1 MAYASPIQTSVNS
14 GELSPR
20 MVARVDFERYRNGC
34 ARARNIVLLP
44 TGGFTKAPG
53 SRFVNAVKDETKV
66 GRLLPFRFSQDD
78 AYIIE
83 MSENAARFYR
93 RQARIAAPNIGASIT
108 NGTFASNIT
117 GWTDASASGASIAHS
132 ATGGGRMALT
142 PAGNARAIARQQ
154 VATTTTGVEHVLA
167 FKIDGTLGA
176 SLLVYVGS
184 SAGAVD
190 LFPETRLGIGWHTVA
205 FTPSASPFHVHFAN
219 DMDNPAEVVYLD
231 DVSLLDDTPLQLTH
245 DYSESELQDISIRQT
260 ADVIYLFHPD
270 NPTRKFERRAHRTW
284 SLVTVPWEDGPY
296 GEVNDGFDYLTR
308 QLVKNP
314 DFQDGLVPW
323 DDVGGAGGGEI
334 TWDATQKIVT
344 IGTGG
349 DAGESGII
357 EQAVETGIS
366 VSTEFVLHFRVL
378 GTSRASTSETQLLI
392 GSTSGGTD
400 ILAATTYQQG
410 WHSISFAT
418 DEPTIYIRFQQTIAI
433 DGNGVLGAIGGCH
446 LYRSNAHLLEL
457 DGTEGN
463 VTCTATGHT
472 PFKSTDVGRIL
483 RMTWPGKEP
492 VWGVVTA
499 FTSTSQVDVQL
510 RRRAPYAD
518 IPTENWQ
525 LGKWSETTGYPE
537 TAAFF
542 QSRIVAGNTE
552 LDPQVV
558 EFTQTGDLEN
568 FRPDTFASG
577 TSQTQDDDA
586 LSYQIASEEVNDIA
600 WMTGRRKLIIGTGG
614 GQFIA
619 ESQGAALKA
628 TDISITPHSDIPC
641 KQVAPIALE
650 HAVIFIEA
658 SGRQVYDL
666 GFQLDDDSFVAADL
680 TILADHMLRS
690 PAQEAALQRRPL
702 QTVWVRREDGRLAVL
717 AYNRKQDI
725 VGWSHRIMG
734 GSFGSGAAVVESIAT
749 IPGAD
754 DDDQVFPSGERD
766 EVWMIVKR
774 TINGSTR
781 RYIEFLEG
789 YYEGVLRE
797 DYATEAAWQAA
808 VKSHMQDAFYVDCG
822 ATYEGSATATI
833 TGLDHLEGQTVAV
846 LADGRIH
853 TNEVVASGAITLDF
867 EVEKAQVGLPYT
879 SEFETLKLPFGTQS
893 GSGVGKV
900 KSIAH
905 VGLCLLDSGP
915 VEIALVTYDEE
926 EGRIVRESHE
936 KDWLRDGQAFDEPI
950 PLFTGETHI
959 GLDGTARRDVR
970 VFIASESPLP
980 LTCLAISPQMS
991 GAEK

>member
-53 SRFVNAVKDETKV
+53 SRYVNAIKDETKV

-83 MSENAARFYR
+83 MAENAARFYR

-154 VATTTTGVEHVLA
+154 VTTTTTGVEHVLA

-190 LFPETRLGIGWHTVA
+190 LFPETRLEIGWHTVA

-260 ADVIYLFHPD
+260 ADVLYLFHPD
-270 NPTRKFERRAHRTW
+270 NPTRKFERRGHRTW

-296 GEVNDGFDYLTR
+296 GEVNEGFDYLTR

-314 DFQDGLVPW
+314 DFRDGMKDWSDKGSGDNQIEW
-323 DDVGGAGGGEI
+323 DS
-334 TWDATQKIVT
+334 TQNIVT
-344 IGTGG
+344 LLDTSGTGT
-349 DAGESGII
+349 A
-357 EQAVETGIS
+357 AVEQEVATGVS
-366 VSTEFVLHFRVL
+366 VSTEYVLHFRIL
-378 GTSRASTSETQLLI
+378 GAGFGTNVRVGT
-392 GSTSGGTD
+392 TSGAVD
-400 ILAATTYQQG
+400 VLADTAFVPG
-410 WHSISFAT
+410 WHSVSITSSSAT
-418 DEPTIYIRFQQTIAI
+418 LYIRFSYSFQA
-433 DGNGVLGAIGGCH
+433 NVLGAVGGCY

-457 DGTEGN
+457 DGTEGS

-472 PFKSTDVGRIL
+472 PFLSTDVGRIIRL
-483 RMTWPGKEP
+483 TWPGKEP
-492 VWGVVTA
+492 AWGVITA
-499 FTSTSQVDVQL
+499 FTSTSEVEVQL
-510 RRRAPYAD
+510 RRKAPYANV
-518 IPTENWQ
+518 PTENWQ
-525 LGKWSETTGYPE
+525 LGKWSATTGYPA

-542 QSRIVAGNTE
+542 QSRVVAGNTE
-552 LDPQVV
+552 LEPQVV

-568 FRPDTFASG
+568 FRPDTFAG
-577 TSQTQDDDA
+577 VVSQTEDDDA

-614 GQFIA
+614 GQFVA

-641 KQVAPIALE
+641 KRVAPIALE
-650 HAVIFIEA
+650 HAVLFIEA
-658 SGRQVYDL
+658 SGRALYDL

-717 AYNRKQDI
+717 SYNRKQDI

-734 GSFGSGAAVVESIAT
+734 GSFGSGAAVVESVAT

-797 DYATEAAWQAA
+797 DYASETAWQTA
-808 VKSHMQDAFYVDCG
+808 VKSHMQDAYYVDCG

-833 TGLDHLEGQTVAV
+833 TGLDYLEGQTVAV

-926 EGRIVRESHE
+926 EGRVVRESHE

-970 VFIASESPLP
+970 IFISSESPLP

>member
-34 ARARNIVLLP
+34 ARARNLVLLP

-53 SRFVNAVKDETKV
+53 SRFVNAIKDETKV
-66 GRLLPFRFSQDD
+66 GRLLPFKFSQDD
-78 AYIIE
+78 AYVIE
-83 MSENAARFYR
+83 MGENAARFYR
-93 RQARIAAPNIGASIT
+93 RQARISAPNIGASIT

-154 VATTTTGVEHVLA
+154 VSTTTTGVEHVLA

-205 FTPSASPFHVHFAN
+205 FTPSASPFHIHFAN
-219 DMDNPAEVVYLD
+219 DIDNPAEVVYLD
-231 DVSLLDDTPLQLTH
+231 DVSLLDNVPLELTH
-245 DYSESELQDISIRQT
+245 DYSESELQNISIRQT
-260 ADVIYLFHPD
+260 ADVLYLFHPTVE
-270 NPTRKFERRAHRTW
+270 TRKFERRGDRTW
-284 SLVTVPWEDGPY
+284 SLVSVPWEDGPY
-296 GEVNDGFDYLTR
+296 REVNEGFDYLVR
-308 QLVKNP
+308 QLVTNP
-314 DFQDGLVPW
+314 DFKDGIAPW
-323 DDVGGAGGGEI
+323 ADKGTGSDGQIE
-334 TWDATQKIVT
+334 WDATQKIAVLT
-344 IGTGG
+344 PAN
-349 DAGESGII
+349 DANEHATL
-357 EQAVETGIS
+357 EQEVDTGIS
-366 VSTEFVLHFRVL
+366 VSTEFLMHFRVI
-378 GTSRASTSETQLLI
+378 GTSRNGASDMVVQI
-392 GSTSGGTD
+392 GSTSGAAD
-400 ILAATTYQQG
+400 VVAATTYRQG
-410 WHSISFAT
+410 WHSITFTT
-418 DEPTIYIRFQQTIAI
+418 DEPTLFIRFRQTVNV
-433 DGNGVLGAIGGCH
+433 DGNGVPGAVGGCF

-463 VTCTATGHT
+463 VACAATGHT
-472 PFKSTDVGRIL
+472 PFKSTDIGRIIRL
-483 RMTWPGKEP
+483 TWPGKEP
-492 VWGVVTA
+492 AWGVITA

-510 RRRAPYAD
+510 RRKAPYAD
-518 IPTENWQ
+518 VPTENWQ
-525 LGKWSETTGYPE
+525 LGKWSATTGYPA

-542 QSRIVAGNTE
+542 QSRIVSGNTE
-552 LDPQVV
+552 QNPNAV

-568 FRPDTFASG
+568 MRPDTFDGSV
-577 TSQTQDDDA
+577 SQTQDDDA
-586 LSYQIASEEVNDIA
+586 LSYQIAAEEVNDIS

-614 GQFIA
+614 GQFVA

-641 KQVAPIALE
+641 KQVAPIAIE

-658 SGRQVYDL
+658 SGRQLHDL

-725 VGWSHRIMG
+725 VGWSHRILG
-734 GSFGSGAAVVESIAT
+734 GSFGSGSAVVESITT
-749 IPGAD
+749 IPGVD
-754 DDDQVFPSGERD
+754 DDNQVLPSGERD

-781 RYIEFLEG
+781 RYVEYFEG

-797 DYATEAAWQAA
+797 DYSSESAWRSA
-808 VKSHMQDAFYVDCG
+808 VQSHMQDAFYVDCG
-822 ATYEGSATATI
+822 GTYDGSPTATI

-846 LADGRIH
+846 LADGRVH
-853 TNEVVASGAITLDF
+853 SNEVVSGGQITLDF
-867 EVEKAQVGLPYT
+867 EASVVHVGLPYT
-879 SEFETLKLPFGTQS
+879 WEFESLKLPFGTQA
-893 GSGVGKV
+893 GSGVGKL

-915 VEIALVTYDEE
+915 FTIGISTYDEE
-926 EGRIVRESHE
+926 EGRVLWPTQT
-936 KDWLRDGQAFDEPI
+936 KDWLRDGQGFDEAV

-959 GLDGTARRDVR
+959 ALEGATRRDVR
-970 VFIASESPLP
+970 VFMTGSDPLP
-980 LTCLAISPQMS
+980 FTCLSHSPQMN
-991 GAEK
+991 ANEK